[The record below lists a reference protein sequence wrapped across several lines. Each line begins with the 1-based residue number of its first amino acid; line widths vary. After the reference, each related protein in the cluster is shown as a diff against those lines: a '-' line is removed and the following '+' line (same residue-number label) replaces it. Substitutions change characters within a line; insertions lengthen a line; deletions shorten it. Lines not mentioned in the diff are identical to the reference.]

1 MDSSWPPQRSPSKDV
16 DLEALFREQ
25 VRLEEEEDVED
36 EMDYIEPLLFDPNED
51 LAWMTKEAAMRA
63 EKKALEAEQ
72 RKRQEEEKVREAEE
86 RKREEK
92 ELKWRREKHDA
103 VISSIRKFD
112 PKSKSLVWTRFP
124 FEEFS
129 SFDLDE
135 ECKSC
140 AIFF

>member
-1 MDSSWPPQRSPSKDV
+1 MDSSWPPQRSPSKDF

-63 EKKALEAEQ
+63 EKKAREAEQ
-72 RKRQEEEKVREAEE
+72 RKRQEEEKAREAEE

-92 ELKWRREKHDA
+92 EL
-103 VISSIRKFD
+103 
-112 PKSKSLVWTRFP
+112 
-124 FEEFS
+124 
-129 SFDLDE
+129 
-135 ECKSC
+135 
-140 AIFF
+140 